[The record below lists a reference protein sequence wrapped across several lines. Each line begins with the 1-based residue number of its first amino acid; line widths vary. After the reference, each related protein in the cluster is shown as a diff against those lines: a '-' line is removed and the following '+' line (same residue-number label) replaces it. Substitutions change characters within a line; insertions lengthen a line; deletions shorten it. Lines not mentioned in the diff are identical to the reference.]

1 MKNKSKEK
9 NLRQKLMSGGITL
22 LLVVAVC
29 LCLFI
34 VVQVLSRGHASL
46 GGYSCFKVVTGSME
60 PELSVG
66 DLILTKK
73 TPAEDIAVRDV
84 VSFYAQS
91 PGMIG
96 NIITHRVVD
105 KIVADDG
112 TVRLLTKGDANL
124 SMDGYAVTD
133 EILIGKVVWESG
145 DSLLS
150 DILSF
155 LSNKYG
161 FLACIAFP
169 ALLISIIILRDNVRA
184 IKRDMSE
191 LMEQL
196 EENNSVPSRGDSQ
209 GEEESYKQMCDR
221 IRTELMEEMKNSDT
235 SEPTEPEE
243 FKPE

>member
-1 MKNKSKEK
+1 MKQEPKK
-9 NLRQKLMSGGITL
+9 QKLHQKLLSGGVSL
-22 LLVVAVC
+22 LLIVAVC

-34 VVQVLSRGHASL
+34 VVQVLSHGHASL
-46 GGYSCFKVVTGSME
+46 GGYSCFKVITGSME

-66 DLILTKK
+66 DLILTEK
-73 TPAEDIAVRDV
+73 TEAADIEVNDI
-84 VSFYAQS
+84 VSFYSQA

-105 KIVADDG
+105 KIVDEDG

-133 EILIGKVVWESG
+133 DNLIGKVIWESG

-150 DILSF
+150 DFLSF

-169 ALLISIIILRDNVRA
+169 ALLISILILRDNVGA
-184 IKRDMSE
+184 MKRDMKELVEELEKKETNPSSE
-191 LMEQL
+191 DEDNRDGD
-196 EENNSVPSRGDSQ
+196 EET
-209 GEEESYKQMCDR
+209 YAQMCDR
-221 IRTELMEEMKNSDT
+221 IRAELMEELKNSDT
-235 SEPTEPEE
+235 SEPSEPE
-243 FKPE
+243 